1 MTVFLIVTT
10 IILSISSIA
19 VSIWVF
25 VETKAT
31 NEVVRRTND
40 VCREAGLESDLQAM
54 ALPKFRGGHRED
66 PGSIR

>member
-1 MTVFLIVTT
+1 MTVFLVVAT
-10 IILSISSIA
+10 ISFSASAIA

-40 VCREAGLESDLQAM
+40 VCREVGLESDLQAM
-54 ALPKFRGGHRED
+54 ALPKFRDRRRED
-66 PGSIR
+66 RGSIR